1 MHPYK
6 REELGADNERA
17 RLRTEFE
24 QLQRE
29 FRNMEATRKAYAEES
44 LSVIKKQKDLI
55 EKLSSDNDSVKGELD
70 VELRYLARKPASE
83 ANSHV
88 LHDQLDLYIGKVEI
102 EHRNIDSLTK
112 QLEILRTKVT
122 TEAKVIGGVNAA
134 KDAEKNLEKKARVL
148 ETRLEKAL
156 QRFNEAL
163 AANKDLRAQ
172 IDTLRQERGVFES
185 VYRKLER
192 ELAEKKR
199 AMANM
204 IESSNQAYEARDVAQ
219 MEVSKILQET
229 NAERIVFEKQL
240 AAMDAAVD
248 AEVDVAKMEEFEM
261 RGSMTI
267 EQEEAFK
274 RDLKEGLREIEL
286 LSSSV
291 KVLGGKVD
299 AYEIAFTKIR
309 DETGIDEV
317 EELVSV
323 FLKNEDA
330 NFALFN
336 YVGEQTAE
344 YQRYEEAL
352 SLLRKEAMNYETGRA
367 ILSAQGQSGVL
378 PLKLSSSTRTKRA
391 GAPSSRGSSPFQST
405 RTSSDTATNS
415 EEAGAPATDGE
426 SSTAVV
432 AVEAAPVVPPPTQ
445 KALAP
450 TAILPNP
457 SFSASQNQLLLST
470 RSSAERAESRLSQI
484 KTVVDAVRTQL
495 SEMVTSVGADTLPG
509 ADLLLTNGSVP
520 ESNVLKVLG
529 LIEQRAVALLS
540 GYAALMRAAEEE
552 AKEARLASLNV
563 GSRSRSTSPVPEA
576 EKEVTD
582 LARLHSMMDTRKTSA
597 GESPERRSALNLMG
611 HGPVSKPGATND
623 RLHPTSLPAVADFA
637 KHDQTNPNAKDD
649 DEDLED
655 DDDEGGPNTRPLT
668 LEQIRQGFTTKSK

>member
-6 REELGADNERA
+6 RDELGADNERA

-83 ANSHV
+83 STSHV

-102 EHRNIDSLTK
+102 EHRNIESLSK

-122 TEAKVIGGVNAA
+122 TESKVIGGVNAA

-148 ETRLEKAL
+148 DTRLEKAL

-163 AANKDLRAQ
+163 AANKELRAQ
-172 IDTLRQERGVFES
+172 IDTLRQERGVFEA

-261 RGSMTI
+261 RGSMTM

-274 RDLKEGLREIEL
+274 KDLKEGLREIEI
-286 LSSSV
+286 LSNSV

-344 YQRYEEAL
+344 YQRYEETL
-352 SLLRKEAMNYETGRA
+352 SLLRKDAMNYETGRA
-367 ILSAQGQSGVL
+367 MLTAQGQSGVL
-378 PLKLSSSTRTKRA
+378 PLKLTSRPKRA
-391 GAPSSRGSSPFQST
+391 GTQPSSRGNSPNKTTRLSSKSADENEDVNT
-405 RTSSDTATNS
+405 
-415 EEAGAPATDGE
+415 PAADDA
-426 SSTAVV
+426 SSTAIVTASLDKKPITV
-432 AVEAAPVVPPPTQ
+432 TSSQ
-445 KALAP
+445 KSPA
-450 TAILPNP
+450 TVLPNP

-470 RSSAERAESRLSQI
+470 KSATERAESRLSQI
-484 KTVVDAVRTQL
+484 KVLVDAVKTQL
-495 SEMVTSVGADTLPG
+495 SDMVTSVGADSLPG
-509 ADLLLTNGSVP
+509 ADLLLTKGAVP
-520 ESNVLKVLG
+520 ESNILKVLG

-552 AKEARLASLNV
+552 AKEARLQSLNV
-563 GSRSRSTSPVPEA
+563 GRSRSASPGPEG

-611 HGPVSKPGATND
+611 HGPISKQGATND
-623 RLHPTSLPAVADFA
+623 RLHPSSLPAVADFA
-637 KHDQTNPNAKDD
+637 KHDQTNPNAND
-649 DEDLED
+649 DEDLDED
-655 DDDEGGPNTRPLT
+655 DEEGNGVGTKPLT
-668 LEQIRQGFTTKSK
+668 LDQIRQGYVKQEVNK

>member
-102 EHRNIDSLTK
+102 EHRNIESLTK

-391 GAPSSRGSSPFQST
+391 GAPSSRGSSPLQSA
-405 RTSSDTATNS
+405 RT
-415 EEAGAPATDGE
+415 
-426 SSTAVV
+426 
-432 AVEAAPVVPPPTQ
+432 
-445 KALAP
+445 
-450 TAILPNP
+450 
-457 SFSASQNQLLLST
+457 
-470 RSSAERAESRLSQI
+470 
-484 KTVVDAVRTQL
+484 
-495 SEMVTSVGADTLPG
+495 
-509 ADLLLTNGSVP
+509 
-520 ESNVLKVLG
+520 
-529 LIEQRAVALLS
+529 
-540 GYAALMRAAEEE
+540 
-552 AKEARLASLNV
+552 
-563 GSRSRSTSPVPEA
+563 
-576 EKEVTD
+576 
-582 LARLHSMMDTRKTSA
+582 
-597 GESPERRSALNLMG
+597 
-611 HGPVSKPGATND
+611 
-623 RLHPTSLPAVADFA
+623 
-637 KHDQTNPNAKDD
+637 
-649 DEDLED
+649 
-655 DDDEGGPNTRPLT
+655 
-668 LEQIRQGFTTKSK
+668 

>member
-6 REELGADNERA
+6 RDELGADNERA

-83 ANSHV
+83 STSHV

-102 EHRNIDSLTK
+102 EHRNIESLSK

-122 TEAKVIGGVNAA
+122 TESKVIGGVNAA

-148 ETRLEKAL
+148 DTRLEKAL

-163 AANKDLRAQ
+163 AANKELRAQ
-172 IDTLRQERGVFES
+172 IDTLRQERGVFEA

-261 RGSMTI
+261 RGSMTM

-274 RDLKEGLREIEL
+274 KDLKEGLREIEI
-286 LSSSV
+286 LSNSV

-344 YQRYEEAL
+344 YQRYEETL
-352 SLLRKEAMNYETGRA
+352 SLLRKDAMNYETGRA
-367 ILSAQGQSGVL
+367 MLTAQGQSGVL
-378 PLKLSSSTRTKRA
+378 PLKLTSRPKRA
-391 GAPSSRGSSPFQST
+391 GAQSSRGNSPNKTNRLLSKSADENVEVNTPAADDASSS
-405 RTSSDTATNS
+405 AI
-415 EEAGAPATDGE
+415 
-426 SSTAVV
+426 V
-432 AVEAAPVVPPPTQ
+432 AASLDIKPPTTVTSPQ
-445 KALAP
+445 TVSA
-450 TAILPNP
+450 TVLPNP

-470 RSSAERAESRLSQI
+470 KSATERAETRLSQI
-484 KTVVDAVRTQL
+484 KVIVDAVKTQL
-495 SEMVTSVGADTLPG
+495 SEMVTSVGADSLPG
-509 ADLLLTNGSVP
+509 ADLLLTNGAVP

-552 AKEARLASLNV
+552 AKEARLQSLNV
-563 GSRSRSTSPVPEA
+563 GRSRSASPGPEG

-611 HGPVSKPGATND
+611 HGPISKQGATND
-623 RLHPTSLPAVADFA
+623 RLHPSSLPAVADFA
-637 KHDQTNPNAKDD
+637 KHDQTNPNASD
-649 DEDLED
+649 DEDLDED
-655 DDDEGGPNTRPLT
+655 DEEGKGVGTKPLT
-668 LEQIRQGFTTKSK
+668 LDQIRQGYLNK

>member
-1 MHPYK
+1 
-6 REELGADNERA
+6 
-17 RLRTEFE
+17 
-24 QLQRE
+24 
-29 FRNMEATRKAYAEES
+29 
-44 LSVIKKQKDLI
+44 
-55 EKLSSDNDSVKGELD
+55 
-70 VELRYLARKPASE
+70 
-83 ANSHV
+83 
-88 LHDQLDLYIGKVEI
+88 
-102 EHRNIDSLTK
+102 
-112 QLEILRTKVT
+112 
-122 TEAKVIGGVNAA
+122 
-134 KDAEKNLEKKARVL
+134 
-148 ETRLEKAL
+148 
-156 QRFNEAL
+156 
-163 AANKDLRAQ
+163 
-172 IDTLRQERGVFES
+172 
-185 VYRKLER
+185 
-192 ELAEKKR
+192 
-199 AMANM
+199 
-204 IESSNQAYEARDVAQ
+204 
-219 MEVSKILQET
+219 
-229 NAERIVFEKQL
+229 
-240 AAMDAAVD
+240 
-248 AEVDVAKMEEFEM
+248 
-261 RGSMTI
+261 
-267 EQEEAFK
+267 
-274 RDLKEGLREIEL
+274 
-286 LSSSV
+286 
-291 KVLGGKVD
+291 VD

-391 GAPSSRGSSPFQST
+391 GAPSSRGSSPLQSA

-445 KALAP
+445 KASAP

>member
-1 MHPYK
+1 MHAYK
-6 REELGADNERA
+6 RDELGADNERA

-102 EHRNIDSLTK
+102 EHRNIESLSK
-112 QLEILRTKVT
+112 QLEILRTKVM

-163 AANKDLRAQ
+163 AANKELRAQ
-172 IDTLRQERGVFES
+172 IDTLRQERGVFEA
-185 VYRKLER
+185 VYRKIER

-261 RGSMTI
+261 RGSMTM

-274 RDLKEGLREIEL
+274 RDLKEGLREIEI

-344 YQRYEEAL
+344 YQRYEETL
-352 SLLRKEAMNYETGRA
+352 SFLRKDAMNYETGRA

-378 PLKLSSSTRTKRA
+378 PLKLTSRPRRA
-391 GAPSSRGSSPFQST
+391 GAPSSRGGSPSKSS
-405 RTSSDTATNS
+405 RISSNNGPES
-415 EEAGAPATDGE
+415 EDAGAPATEDALL
-426 SSTAVV
+426 SSSEV
-432 AVEAAPVVPPPTQ
+432 ALVATEAKPASPPP
-445 KALAP
+445 KAASSA
-450 TAILPNP
+450 TIVLPNP

-470 RSSAERAESRLSQI
+470 RSATERAESRLSQI
-484 KTVVDAVRTQL
+484 KAVVEAVRTQL
-495 SEMVTSVGADTLPG
+495 SEMVTSVGADALPG

-529 LIEQRAVALLS
+529 LIEQRSVALLS
-540 GYAALMRAAEEE
+540 GYAVLMRAAEEE

-563 GSRSRSTSPVPEA
+563 RSRSASPGPEGG

-637 KHDQTNPNAKDD
+637 KHDQKPNANDEDEDLDD
-649 DEDLED
+649 DED
-655 DDDEGGPNTRPLT
+655 EGGGGGSAKPLS
-668 LEQIRQGFTTKSK
+668 LDQIRQGFKLGK